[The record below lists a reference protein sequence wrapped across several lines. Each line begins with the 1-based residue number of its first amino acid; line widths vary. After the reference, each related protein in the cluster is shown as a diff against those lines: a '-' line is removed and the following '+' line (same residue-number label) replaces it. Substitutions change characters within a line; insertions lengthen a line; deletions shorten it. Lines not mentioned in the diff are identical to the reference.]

1 MPLGSN
7 KESMFP
13 ESKWSVNDRSSYC
26 KFAYNVVPR
35 TNWIT
40 SEFGGPVSFFIYLI
54 LTIFFNLHI
63 LTSNTIYFHAC
74 TKLVQFY
81 KIDLLIICCYL
92 QDIEIV
98 LKRSSGNIIFFNGL
112 RDPWS
117 GGG

>member
-40 SEFGGPVSFFIYLI
+40 SEFGGPVSFFIYLFDI
-54 LTIFFNLHI
+54 NNFF
-63 LTSNTIYFHAC
+63 
-74 TKLVQFY
+74 QFAY
-81 KIDLLIICCYL
+81 INK
-92 QDIEIV
+92 
-98 LKRSSGNIIFFNGL
+98 
-112 RDPWS
+112 
-117 GGG
+117 

>member
-40 SEFGGPVSFFIYLI
+40 SEFGGHVSSFFLIYLI
-54 LTIFFNLHI
+54 I
-63 LTSNTIYFHAC
+63 IYF
-74 TKLVQFY
+74 FS
-81 KIDLLIICCYL
+81 ICIYCIKY
-92 QDIEIV
+92 
-98 LKRSSGNIIFFNGL
+98 
-112 RDPWS
+112 
-117 GGG
+117 